1 MAFQKFNVVNSPFC
15 PLVGMPELKK
25 KNKKKSGKS
34 NWTSF
39 NAKRS
44 AEREAERERKKNM
57 ESQPLQ
63 DDTTEA
69 HEEEERKGS
78 SEEVMEAQ
86 EIVGVQE
93 QPTEPVPLRMEQ
105 PGFCIGAFFPT
116 AGCIACDTG
125 MHCPGIRHSAKCLRQ
140 NIARQQP
147 DVLLDDDMAEF
158 R

>member
-1 MAFQKFNVVNSPFC
+1 
-15 PLVGMPELKK
+15 MPEDKK
-25 KNKKKSGKS
+25 TKKKKKSGKS
-34 NWTSF
+34 NWTSL

-69 HEEEERKGS
+69 HEEAEKKGS

-86 EIVGVQE
+86 EIVRAQE
-93 QPTEPVPLRMEQ
+93 QPTEPVALRMEQ
-105 PGFCIGAFFPT
+105 PAVCIGAFFPT
-116 AGCIACDTG
+116 KGCVACDTG
-125 MHCPGIRHSAKCLRQ
+125 MNCPGIRHSSRCLRE
-140 NIARQQP
+140 NLARQQP
-147 DVLLDDDMAEF
+147 QPPVLLDDEMAEF

>member
-1 MAFQKFNVVNSPFC
+1 
-15 PLVGMPELKK
+15 
-25 KNKKKSGKS
+25 
-34 NWTSF
+34 
-39 NAKRS
+39 
-44 AEREAERERKKNM
+44 M

-63 DDTTEA
+63 DDTAEA
-69 HEEEERKGS
+69 HEEAEWKGS

-93 QPTEPVPLRMEQ
+93 QPTEPVALRMEQ

-125 MHCPGIRHSAKCLRQ
+125 MNCPGIRHSAKCLRQ

>member
-1 MAFQKFNVVNSPFC
+1 
-15 PLVGMPELKK
+15 MPEDKKTKK
-25 KNKKKSGKS
+25 KKKKSGKS

-69 HEEEERKGS
+69 HEEAEKKGS

-86 EIVGVQE
+86 EIVRAQE
-93 QPTEPVPLRMEQ
+93 QPTEPVALRMEQ
-105 PGFCIGAFFPT
+105 PAVCIGAFFPT
-116 AGCIACDTG
+116 KAALPVTL
-125 MHCPGIRHSAKCLRQ
+125 A
-140 NIARQQP
+140 
-147 DVLLDDDMAEF
+147 
-158 R
+158 

>member
-1 MAFQKFNVVNSPFC
+1 
-15 PLVGMPELKK
+15 MPEDKK
-25 KNKKKSGKS
+25 TKKKKKSGKS

-69 HEEEERKGS
+69 HEEAEKKGS

-86 EIVGVQE
+86 EIVRVQE
-93 QPTEPVPLRMEQ
+93 QPTEPVALRMEQ
-105 PGFCIGAFFPT
+105 PAVCIGAFFPT
-116 AGCIACDTG
+116 KGCVACDTG
-125 MHCPGIRHSAKCLRQ
+125 MNCPGIRHSSRCLRE
-140 NIARQQP
+140 NLARQQP
-147 DVLLDDDMAEF
+147 QPPVLLDDEMAEF